1 MNNVLAVVVTYNRL
15 DKLKKC
21 LAALR
26 SSDKRCDVLVVDNAS
41 TDGTSDWLPN
51 IHDEGFSFLRSD
63 KNVGGAGGFNIG
75 VRESVSRGYK
85 YVWLM
90 DDDCMVHADSL
101 SKLIEADEVLDGNY
115 GWLSSVALWTDGAPC
130 KMNRQKSVADFY
142 DYAHLLKDSML
153 SATQATF
160 VSLFLP
166 TEVVRK
172 FGLPIADFFIWGDD
186 VEYTRRIAVRG
197 GLRSFVVGN
206 SVVTHEMKD
215 NNGSSLALDAPE
227 RISRYKYAY
236 RNEGYLY
243 RKEGVKGVCYFFAK
257 CGLNIARVLF
267 KAKSH
272 KVQRLWVLCSSALKG
287 LFFSPKVEF
296 V

>member
-101 SKLIEADEVLDGNY
+101 SKLIEADEV
-115 GWLSSVALWTDGAPC
+115 
-130 KMNRQKSVADFY
+130 
-142 DYAHLLKDSML
+142 
-153 SATQATF
+153 
-160 VSLFLP
+160 
-166 TEVVRK
+166 
-172 FGLPIADFFIWGDD
+172 PIK
-186 VEYTRRIAVRG
+186 
-197 GLRSFVVGN
+197 L
-206 SVVTHEMKD
+206 
-215 NNGSSLALDAPE
+215 
-227 RISRYKYAY
+227 
-236 RNEGYLY
+236 
-243 RKEGVKGVCYFFAK
+243 
-257 CGLNIARVLF
+257 
-267 KAKSH
+267 
-272 KVQRLWVLCSSALKG
+272 
-287 LFFSPKVEF
+287 
-296 V
+296 